1 MTTGSPAMHLPTLA
15 RSSGHGPFH
24 FLLVPGLVPDG
35 PETFLRQMRM
45 LRSYGTCTTVTYP
58 YEGFDL
64 DTTLAALKGVILAAH
79 EDGKLPVL
87 VGVSVG
93 GGLCLEL
100 MRRARDAGEVL
111 PLSAV
116 MLISPLSCIGDLA
129 PLLSRLVT
137 GIASEHARG
146 DDGNPELALE
156 RGRSFFKTLASRSV
170 APRAQTGRL
179 RSLLALLTPQGIADL
194 GERRIRDRIDHTLA
208 NISPQGGIA
217 RTMAVTSLRGID
229 PANRTS
235 GPITSAPTMILWGS
249 KERHTLNI
257 EGPGASILC
266 RPDLASKFFPHSEIH
281 WLYDVNGDEVPHAS
295 LLKHHHTFNR
305 FLRSFIKRR
314 LKAELA
320 KVPIFARGPALMPFI
335 PTRMF

>member
-1 MTTGSPAMHLPTLA
+1 MTTGTTAMPQPALA

-35 PETFLRQMRM
+35 AETFLRQMRM
-45 LRSYGTCTTVTYP
+45 LRSFGTCTTVTYP
-58 YEGFDL
+58 YAAFDL
-64 DTTLAALKGVILAAH
+64 DTTLAALKDVIQTAH
-79 EDGKLPVL
+79 ANGKLPVL

-116 MLISPLSCIGDLA
+116 VLISPLSCTGDLA
-129 PLLSRLVT
+129 PLLGRLME
-137 GIASEHARG
+137 GIAAEHARG
-146 DDGNPELALE
+146 DEGNPTGALE
-156 RGRSFFKTLASRSV
+156 RGRTFFKTLASRSV

-179 RSLLALLTPQGIADL
+179 RSLLALLTPQGIAEL

-208 NISPQGGIA
+208 NITPLGGIA
-217 RTMAVTSLRGID
+217 RCLALTKLRGLD
-229 PANRTS
+229 PANRTA
-235 GPITSAPTMILWGS
+235 GPITSAPTLILWGS

-257 EGPGASILC
+257 EGPGTSILC
-266 RPDLASKFFPHSEIH
+266 RPDLAWKFFPESEIH
-281 WLYDVNGDEVPHAS
+281 WLYDANGDDVPHAS

-305 FLRSFIKRR
+305 YLRSFIKRR